1 MIQNENKGSHQT
13 AVAICLLGSQYLYQK
28 ANCLVGIS
36 AVWGGIPLLQTWMHQ
51 LRNGRWSGEPISK
64 VIYFLINTQPY
75 KATSMFFLLCVRM
88 KNCSYFSTH
97 VKNTSQHS
105 ACSFHRSTVT
115 FSSSLLTCCIQQ
127 SGKAD
132 HAFKNRSQWFV
143 KSTENSILAHT
154 FSLADVLAAYT

>member
-1 MIQNENKGSHQT
+1 MIQNENKDSHQT
-13 AVAICLLGSQYLYQK
+13 AVAIGILESQYLYQK
-28 ANCLVGIS
+28 ANWLVGIS

-97 VKNTSQHS
+97 VKKYFT
-105 ACSFHRSTVT
+105 
-115 FSSSLLTCCIQQ
+115 
-127 SGKAD
+127 
-132 HAFKNRSQWFV
+132 
-143 KSTENSILAHT
+143 T
-154 FSLADVLAAYT
+154 FSLQLSQKYSNFFLPSSHAVYSNQGKQITPLKTGLSDLLKALRTAFLLIHSP